1 MSTILIVMITG
12 LILVMVCIN
21 MFFADRYKA
30 EYILRIIL
38 LNLIGILLSA
48 NMLLGQRSLW
58 QIYGL
63 FFIVFGLFVIVFYS
77 SVKEFFKNIVLFCA
91 ACFIAFMICRFMDND
106 DETMYVVVFAM
117 SLYIVLKAYKILDS
131 RDTFVVFTAVTLMF
145 FSAAE
150 IGIVNGILKIN
161 NLYVTILLI
170 LMSMLLFIVIEYFHD
185 MEIVYLERQIMN
197 NQISVYKEQ
206 VTVLKTSENFTRGI
220 RHDIKN
226 HMQVLYGLIDN
237 NELDNAKSYIDDITE
252 KVNQFKPV
260 VNTGNIEL
268 DSIINGKINIIK
280 SLDFQINKRITI
292 PENMPIDAYDMVV
305 VAGNLF
311 DNAINAEKKISG
323 VHIIEFSMVY
333 NKGMLMIRMCNG
345 CNKIKN
351 KEKTHVT
358 VSNIPPEMK
367 SKDMDL
373 LIHGYGI
380 KNVLNVVE
388 KYQGSMYFEILDGR
402 WIVDVN
408 MILPTF

>member
-1 MSTILIVMITG
+1 M
-12 LILVMVCIN
+12 
-21 MFFADRYKA
+21 
-30 EYILRIIL
+30 
-38 LNLIGILLSA
+38 
-48 NMLLGQRSLW
+48 
-58 QIYGL
+58 
-63 FFIVFGLFVIVFYS
+63 IVFYS
-77 SVKEFFKNIVLFCA
+77 SVKEFFKNIVLFSA
-91 ACFIAFMICRFMDND
+91 ACFIAFMICHFMDFN

-206 VTVLKTSENFTRGI
+206 VTVLKASENFTRGI

-367 SKDMDL
+367 SKDMDS

-388 KYQGSMYFEILDGR
+388 KYQGSMYFEMLDGR

-408 MILPTF
+408 MIIPTY

>member
-1 MSTILIVMITG
+1 
-12 LILVMVCIN
+12 
-21 MFFADRYKA
+21 
-30 EYILRIIL
+30 
-38 LNLIGILLSA
+38 
-48 NMLLGQRSLW
+48 
-58 QIYGL
+58 
-63 FFIVFGLFVIVFYS
+63 
-77 SVKEFFKNIVLFCA
+77 
-91 ACFIAFMICRFMDND
+91 
-106 DETMYVVVFAM
+106 
-117 SLYIVLKAYKILDS
+117 
-131 RDTFVVFTAVTLMF
+131 
-145 FSAAE
+145 
-150 IGIVNGILKIN
+150 
-161 NLYVTILLI
+161 
-170 LMSMLLFIVIEYFHD
+170 
-185 MEIVYLERQIMN
+185 
-197 NQISVYKEQ
+197 
-206 VTVLKTSENFTRGI
+206 
-220 RHDIKN
+220 
-226 HMQVLYGLIDN
+226 
-237 NELDNAKSYIDDITE
+237 
-252 KVNQFKPV
+252 
-260 VNTGNIEL
+260 
-268 DSIINGKINIIK
+268 
-280 SLDFQINKRITI
+280 
-292 PENMPIDAYDMVV
+292 MPIDAYDMVV